1 MARTDEVRKLAALA
15 RLSLSEAQVT
25 AFAEEF
31 DAIIGYVG
39 QLEKLDLPTAAEQV
53 PAHRNVMR
61 EDAAPHETG
70 RYTKQIAAQFPA
82 REGDYLS
89 VKQIIQHD

>member
-1 MARTDEVRKLAALA
+1 MASTEDVRKLAALA
-15 RLSLSEAQVT
+15 RLSLSEEQMA
-25 AFAEEF
+25 AFAQEF

-39 QLEKLDLPTAAEQV
+39 QLEALELPSLEAQV
-53 PAHRNVMR
+53 PEHRNVLR
-61 EDAAPHETG
+61 VDGTPHESG
-70 RYTKQIAAQFPA
+70 KYTKQIVEQFPA